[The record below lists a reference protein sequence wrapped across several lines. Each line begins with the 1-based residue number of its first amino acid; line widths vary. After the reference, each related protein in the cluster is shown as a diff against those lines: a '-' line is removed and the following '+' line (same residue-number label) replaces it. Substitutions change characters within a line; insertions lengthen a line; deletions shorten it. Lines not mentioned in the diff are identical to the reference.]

1 MHLDDYSCALCSYQ
15 GDETIEHLFLTCLFV
30 QACWNSI
37 GLQANPDSAIFFMG
51 ILIIMSWTIWNSKN
65 NLIFKNK
72 SLSIQGAKSF
82 FKKGFAMVIHRE
94 KPRYLPAIIHCWLD
108 ALLLLS
114 FQFFVQTL
122 VNLFSLYVPFNVPS
136 FNQRYYL
143 FSFQQ

>member
-1 MHLDDYSCALCSYQ
+1 MLQKTCCQFKHKAFFWLLLIDRLNVRGMLRRWIMHLDDYSCALCSYQ

-30 QACWNSI
+30 QACLNSI

-94 KPRYLPAIIHCWLD
+94 KPRYLLAIIHCWLD
-108 ALLLLS
+108 ALL
-114 FQFFVQTL
+114 
-122 VNLFSLYVPFNVPS
+122 
-136 FNQRYYL
+136 
-143 FSFQQ
+143 

>member
-30 QACWNSI
+30 QACLNSI

-94 KPRYLPAIIHCWLD
+94 KPRYLLAIIHCCLD

-136 FNQRYYL
+136 INQRYYL